1 MTARFNTVRRRV
13 EADNERGSATV
24 WMIGVVVATFLMIGL
39 VLDGGSM
46 LRARS
51 DAFSVASS
59 AARVGAQQLDPV
71 EAVQGIAVLDPI
83 LAERAALDYL
93 SALGMHGSVTIEA
106 DKVTVSVDS
115 VADLQMLKLVGSDT
129 ATFHASASARAV
141 KVTP

>member
-1 MTARFNTVRRRV
+1 MIALFATVRRRV
-13 EADNERGSATV
+13 VAEDERGSATV
-24 WMIGVVVATFLMIGL
+24 WLIGVVVATFLMIGL

-51 DAFSVASS
+51 DAFSVASA
-59 AARVGAQQLDPV
+59 AARVGAQQLDPI

-93 SALGMHGSVTIEA
+93 SALGLHGSVTVEA

-115 VADLQMLKLVGSDT
+115 VAQLQMLTLVGADT
-129 ATFHASASARAV
+129 ATFQASASARAV